1 MWRFMDNVRKR
12 YFSDLWLSSN
22 NSFGTHFN
30 KKIIRGEKGMKIIR
44 IDKELFEKMVDDMV
58 LEAENDK
65 EFKEALKWLDRTSAI
80 DGNFYDKVFQLMFI
94 NHIPTKKSRNKSRKR
109 MDKFMRDNV
118 WRKSK

>member
-1 MWRFMDNVRKR
+1 
-12 YFSDLWLSSN
+12 
-22 NSFGTHFN
+22 
-30 KKIIRGEKGMKIIR
+30 MKIIR

-58 LEAENDK
+58 LKAENDK